1 MDFLIAGEQVK
12 AWQKIIT
19 PAEFIL
25 EIHEFLD
32 RYSLSEEARNP
43 IGRKNKVK
51 KDFDM
56 MSEEEQMEAAL
67 AASLGRDI
75 TTQET
80 SPPPEPVP
88 FLQPVHT
95 PLPVADETTIPP
107 TTPSATDKS
116 PSLFLA
122 IAPSDAPEPP
132 QSPETTRIQ
141 FRFPEGGRPLV
152 RRFLKTDSIRDVF
165 AFVKGLRS
173 DDGEFELVFVGR
185 RLLAEAEESGESA
198 LDRSI
203 VDAGLANG
211 SLTVEV

>member
-1 MDFLIAGEQVK
+1 MYLIVGEQVK
-12 AWQKIIT
+12 TWQSVIT
-19 PAEFIL
+19 PSEFIL

-32 RYSLSEEARNP
+32 RYSLSEQARNP
-43 IGRKNKVK
+43 IGRKTKIK

-56 MSEEEQMEAAL
+56 MTEEEQMEVAL
-67 AASLGRDI
+67 AASLGQDI
-75 TTQET
+75 TKET
-80 SPPPEPVP
+80 SPQPEPAPVS
-88 FLQPVHT
+88 QPVHT
-95 PLPVADETTIPP
+95 PLPVPDEPTIPP
-107 TTPSATDKS
+107 TPSTTDKS
-116 PSLFLA
+116 PSLFQS
-122 IAPSDAPEPP
+122 IIPSDVPEPP

-152 RRFLKTDSIRDVF
+152 RRFLKTDTIRDVF
-165 AFVKGLRS
+165 AFVKVLRS
-173 DDGEFELVFVGR
+173 DEGEFELVFVGR

>member
-1 MDFLIAGEQVK
+1 
-12 AWQKIIT
+12 
-19 PAEFIL
+19 
-25 EIHEFLD
+25 
-32 RYSLSEEARNP
+32 
-43 IGRKNKVK
+43 
-51 KDFDM
+51 M
-56 MSEEEQMEAAL
+56 MTEEEQMEAAL

-75 TTQET
+75 TTQGA

-88 FLQPVHT
+88 IIQPVHT
-95 PLPVADETTIPP
+95 PLPVAEEPTIPA

-116 PSLFLA
+116 PSLFHS
-122 IAPSDAPEPP
+122 IAPSDTPEPP
-132 QSPETTRIQ
+132 QSPQTTRIQ

-152 RRFLKTDSIRDVF
+152 RRFLKTDTIRDVF